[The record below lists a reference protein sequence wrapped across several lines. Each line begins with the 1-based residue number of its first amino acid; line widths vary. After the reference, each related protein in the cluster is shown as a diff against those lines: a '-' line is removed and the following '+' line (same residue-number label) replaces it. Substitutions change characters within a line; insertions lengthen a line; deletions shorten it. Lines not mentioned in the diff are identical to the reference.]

1 MTCHFERNPT
11 LSFPQKRVSFYPA
24 LLPQVFHLKFDKAY
38 ITDLNSIN
46 QHIYN
51 KLLVRCFV
59 FHVLE
64 KNFQRLYILE
74 DFSFFS
80 DEVAVLRTGKDKL
93 ENFWAKFAVI
103 RWWVPMFTI

>member
-1 MTCHFERNPT
+1 MPF
-11 LSFPQKRVSFYPA
+11 LLFLFPNE
-24 LLPQVFHLKFDKAY
+24 FDKAY

-74 DFSFFS
+74 DFSLLFHRKVS
-80 DEVAVLRTGKDKL
+80 CGGRSGSS
-93 ENFWAKFAVI
+93 ENQ
-103 RWWVPMFTI
+103 